1 MLTGM
6 SITEVGCLGSGIILA
21 GIEGAAGSI
30 TLQEE
35 RNTTIPN
42 KVNCLKIEA
51 ELIHV
56 PVTKYLDEVQN
67 ILQFNRTFS
76 LNGTR
81 KITRFNLSKL
91 I

>member
-35 RNTTIPN
+35 Q
-42 KVNCLKIEA
+42 
-51 ELIHV
+51 
-56 PVTKYLDEVQN
+56 KYNYTE
-67 ILQFNRTFS
+67 
-76 LNGTR
+76 
-81 KITRFNLSKL
+81 
-91 I
+91 